1 MLFYTMLMPSYVI
14 LSYAMLFNAM
24 LCFTMICYAILSYAI
39 LSFAM
44 LYLCYATLLFYA
56 ILSYSTMLCYA
67 ILSNAMLFY
76 ALLSNAM
83 LYCPMLL
90 CYSMPHYPMLCS
102 AIDGPV
108 DYTALPESLRYIQR
122 TQGALRWIEPSSR
135 DNACTK
141 SSANRTFWKSLR
153 YHMPPAPQAR
163 PPHSSETKDMVVGY
177 RKSSPNPVL
186 MSIKHDI
193 ELVASDKLLL
203 ITTVIDD
210 KLSFETNA
218 DSSTE
223 ASLNQL

>member
-1 MLFYTMLMPSYVI
+1 
-14 LSYAMLFNAM
+14 
-24 LCFTMICYAILSYAI
+24 
-39 LSFAM
+39 
-44 LYLCYATLLFYA
+44 
-56 ILSYSTMLCYA
+56 
-67 ILSNAMLFY
+67 
-76 ALLSNAM
+76 
-83 LYCPMLL
+83 MLL

-122 TQGALRWIEPSSR
+122 TQGALRWHEPSSR